1 MNIGQASAVTG
12 VPAKTIRYY
21 ESIGFIRPAVRTT
34 AGYRVYDE
42 AEVRVLSFIQRSR
55 SLGFSIAE
63 ISCLLNLWQD
73 EQRSSS
79 DVKKIALE
87 HIHLLEQKL
96 EELEAMRRSLVH
108 LAAHCDGDD
117 RPNCP
122 IIEALAQPQSKRTTG
137 KWSSEERSSSSQR
150 VREGTAPSH

>member
-1 MNIGQASAVTG
+1 MNIGQAAAVSG

-21 ESIGFIRPAVRTT
+21 EGIGFIRPAVRTT
-34 AGYRVYDE
+34 AGYRVYNE
-42 AEVRVLSFIQRSR
+42 AEVRVLRFIQRSR
-55 SLGFSIAE
+55 SLGFSIDE
-63 ISCLLNLWQD
+63 IRRLLNLWED

-79 DVKKIALE
+79 EVKKIALE

-122 IIEALAQPQSKRTTG
+122 IIDALAQPQSKRMTG
-137 KWSSEERSSSSQR
+137 KSSEMRSSSSQR
-150 VREGTAPSH
+150 VREDTAPSH

>member
-1 MNIGQASAVTG
+1 MNIGQAAAVTG

-34 AGYRVYDE
+34 AGYRVYNE

-55 SLGFSIAE
+55 SLGFSIDE
-63 ISCLLNLWQD
+63 ISRLLNLWEDQ
-73 EQRSSS
+73 QRSSS
-79 DVKKIALE
+79 EVKKIALE

-122 IIEALAQPQSKRTTG
+122 IIDALAQPKSKRMTG
-137 KWSSEERSSSSQR
+137 RWPSATRSSSPK
-150 VREGTAPSH
+150 GIGKNTAFSH